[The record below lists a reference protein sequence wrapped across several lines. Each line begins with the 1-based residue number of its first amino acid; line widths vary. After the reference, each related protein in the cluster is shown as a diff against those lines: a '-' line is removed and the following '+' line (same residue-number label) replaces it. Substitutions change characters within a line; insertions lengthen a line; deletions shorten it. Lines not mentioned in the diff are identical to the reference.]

1 MTASIAELTR
11 ESTSRTVSV
20 AAGELHYHEAGSG
33 HPVILLHGSGPGA
46 TGWSNFSR
54 NIGPLAEHFHVYAVD
69 MPGWGESHA
78 VSRDEVDHPES
89 LRQFMDALGI
99 ERAALVGNSMGG
111 VTVMAMAIKHRERVS
126 HAITMGSG
134 HMQTPKLFGAGDGPT
149 EGLKVLFAAY
159 ADPTPENMFRLVDV
173 MTYGPEHATEELA
186 RARSEA
192 TLARPDH
199 VQNFLEGLPKGGP
212 VREWFDLEA
221 LRDVQIPTLLLH
233 GRDDRVVPYED
244 SLHFVA
250 RIPNSR
256 LVLVNRCGHWLM
268 IEHADEFN
276 RLVTE
281 FVQNN

>member
-1 MTASIAELTR
+1 MTATTLELTR
-11 ESTSRTVSV
+11 ESTSRTVTVSG
-20 AAGELHYHEAGSG
+20 GEIHYHEAGSG

-54 NIGPLAEHFHVYAVD
+54 NIGPLAEHFHVFAVD

-78 VSRDEVDHPES
+78 VTRDEIDHPES

-111 VTVMAMAIKHRERVS
+111 VTVMAMAIKHPDRVT

-134 HMQTPKLFGAGDGPT
+134 HMKTPKLFGAGDGPT

-199 VQNFLEGLPKGGP
+199 VRNFLEGLPKGGP
-212 VREWFDLEA
+212 VREWFDLEG
-221 LRDVQIPTLLLH
+221 LRDVQVPTLLLH